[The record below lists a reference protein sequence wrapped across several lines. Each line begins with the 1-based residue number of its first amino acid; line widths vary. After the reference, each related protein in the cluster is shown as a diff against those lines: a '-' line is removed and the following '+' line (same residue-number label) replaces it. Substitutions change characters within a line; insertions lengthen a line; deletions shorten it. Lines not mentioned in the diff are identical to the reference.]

1 MPEGTVCFTALY
13 TASLTSNSLTCFLI
27 YSANSYGVANNI
39 YIVLFGRQS
48 TTIYLILLQSACFR
62 AQSEHGQQPALV
74 DDCGFCFFFCTCEQR
89 YPQLGLAYLGRNLG
103 QVGRRVAMGAALG
116 QSFLGT
122 EEVGI
127 IY

>member
-1 MPEGTVCFTALY
+1 M
-13 TASLTSNSLTCFLI
+13 

-39 YIVLFGRQS
+39 YIVLLAGRIQPY
-48 TTIYLILLQSACFR
+48 TLFYFR
-62 AQSEHGQQPALV
+62 VLVSEPSQKHGQQPALV

-89 YPQLGLAYLGRNLG
+89 YPQLGLGYLGRNLG

-116 QSFLGT
+116 QSFPGT

-127 IY
+127 IYGA